1 MAVIT
6 YLGPSGSTFSALAYY
21 KLATLF
27 KIPLGEGEEILAGNN
42 EEVLP
47 LIINHG
53 GYGAI
58 AMETEAEG
66 RVDGP
71 VNTFIKLLERYPT
84 TADCPI
90 TVVGAIR
97 MPLNFALMVRPGVR
111 KSEVQILIAH
121 PKSLGA
127 CKNLVQGLT
136 LDGKANVVESDSNGK
151 AAEDVAT
158 KPELALAAALGPRV
172 AAEKYGLE
180 VLDEACEDMPAAT
193 TFFLLGP
200 KSHSVKPGSRAV
212 LVFRIKHECGA
223 LVDALLPFKEEGLSL
238 RQIHSCYTQE
248 GQYDFFIE
256 IEIECDRHE
265 PDKLSRAMKKAS
277 QHMTRHILFGSFPVS

>member
-158 KPELALAAALGPRV
+158 KPEFALAAA
-172 AAEKYGLE
+172 
-180 VLDEACEDMPAAT
+180 
-193 TFFLLGP
+193 LGP

>member
-1 MAVIT
+1 MQGT
-6 YLGPSGSTFSALAYY
+6 YLGPSGSTFSALAFY
-21 KLATLF
+21 KLIALF
-27 KIPLGEGEEILAGNN
+27 VASKLHEWKEVLADNN
-42 EEVLP
+42 QAVLP
-47 LIINHG
+47 LVLLHG

-84 TADCPI
+84 TADCPM
-90 TVVGAIR
+90 TVIGALR

-111 KSEVQILIAH
+111 KGDIKTVVAH
-121 PKSLGA
+121 AKSLGA
-127 CKNLVQGLT
+127 CKILVQCLT
-136 LDGKANVVESDSNGK
+136 LDGMTNVVESDSNGK

-158 KPELALAAALGPRV
+158 KPEFAFAAALGPRV

-180 VLDEACEDMPAAT
+180 VLEEACEDRPAAT

-200 KSHSVKPGSRAV
+200 KSHSVNSGSRAV

-223 LVDALLPFKEEGLSL
+223 LVDALLPFKEAGLSL
-238 RQIHSCYTQE
+238 RQIHSCYTRE
-248 GQYDFFIE
+248 GQYDFF

-265 PDKLSRAMKKAS
+265 PDKLSRAMEKAS